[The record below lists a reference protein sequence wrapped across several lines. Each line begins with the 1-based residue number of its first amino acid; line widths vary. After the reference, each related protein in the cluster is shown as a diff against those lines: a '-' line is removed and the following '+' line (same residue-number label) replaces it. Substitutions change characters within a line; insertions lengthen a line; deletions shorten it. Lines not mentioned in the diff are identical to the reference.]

1 MLDRKILILEP
12 FREKHID
19 MIKATANEVYDVE
32 FASYDDGEK
41 LKELIKKAEIIVGQP
56 PIEMLQTPDVDCP
69 KLKLIQMTWA
79 GTDVYTRSKL
89 PFPKEQVLLA
99 NASGSFGMIMSQ
111 FVVCMTLSL
120 MLGFKD
126 YHKQQ
131 QDKIWLRL
139 GEEKSLDGANVIVYG
154 AGDIGG
160 AIAKR
165 LSGFDAH
172 IVGVC
177 RDKTK
182 KREYF
187 DELCTLDEAE
197 NYLPQMDV
205 VVGCIPNSEQ
215 TAGYMNKQRLLSIK
229 EGAVL
234 VNVGRG
240 NFVDCMALNEVLDSG
255 HLWGAALDVTFPE
268 PLPQDHPLWENPRCI
283 ITPHTSGTTFGQL
296 EKTEDLLCD
305 IVCDNIRNIIDGKEI
320 RNRVC
325 FEA

>member
-1 MLDRKILILEP
+1 MSDRKILILEP
-12 FREKHID
+12 FRDKHVD
-19 MIKATANEVYDVE
+19 RIKSTACVVYDVE

-56 PIEMLQTPDVDCP
+56 PIEMLQNPDVDCP

-79 GTDVYTRSKL
+79 GTDMYTRSKL
-89 PFPKEQVLLA
+89 SFPNEQVLLA

-120 MLGFKD
+120 MLGFKE

-131 QDKIWLRL
+131 QDKIWQRL

-215 TAGYMNKQRLLSIK
+215 TAGYMNKQRLMSMK
-229 EGAVL
+229 EGAVI

-240 NFVDCMALNEVLDSG
+240 NFVDCMALNEVLCSG
-255 HLWGAALDVTFPE
+255 RLWGAALDVTFPE

-305 IVCDNIRNIIDGKEI
+305 IVCDNIRNIIDGREI
-320 RNRVC
+320 RNRIC